1 MAKITGSRAYER
13 FTGVQI
19 RKMYRT
25 RSRAYHATERI
36 SLVSSFACSLFVGK
50 IAPID
55 LSDGSGMNL
64 LDIHS
69 KKWCEEALKVG
80 HWHIIITLK
89 YVYSWAMWILT
100 KFKIKNNKLSSMVE

>member
-1 MAKITGSRAYER
+1 
-13 FTGVQI
+13 
-19 RKMYRT
+19 MYRT

-69 KKWCEEALKVG
+69 KKWCEEALKVRNVLNI
-80 HWHIIITLK
+80 WVI
-89 YVYSWAMWILT
+89 
-100 KFKIKNNKLSSMVE
+100 KFCQLHKIKK